1 MQSGVFT
8 FFGIR
13 VGEPYAD
20 GYTENIDAIKFG
32 VDGVDQTFD
41 FE

>member
-1 MQSGVFT
+1 
-8 FFGIR
+8 

-32 VDGVDQTFD
+32 TAGVTTYD
-41 FE
+41 FEP